1 MPKNPNVK
9 RVMVIGSGP
18 IVIGQAAEFDY
29 AGTQACRSLK
39 EEGVEVIL
47 VNSNP
52 ATIMTDRDIADK
64 VYIEP
69 LTVKALEQIIEK
81 EKPDSI
87 LPTLGGQAGLNLGM
101 ELEESGFL
109 ASHGVTLLGT
119 TAATIRNAEGRQ
131 EFKDLMERIGEPCA
145 ASKVVETVE
154 EGIEFTESI
163 GYPVVLRPAYTLG
176 GSGGGIAYNQLQL
189 EEILENGLRL
199 SRVGQVLVERCI
211 AGWKEIEYEVMRD
224 SAGNCIT
231 VCNMENID
239 PVGVHTGDSIV
250 VAPSQTLSDKEYQ
263 MLRTSA
269 LNIINELE
277 ITGGCNVQ
285 FALHPTSFEYCV
297 IEVNPRVSRSS
308 ALASKA
314 TGYPIAKVAA
324 KIALGYTLDEI
335 KNAITRKTYAS
346 FEPALDY
353 CVVKIPRLP
362 FDKFITAKRTL
373 TTQMKATGEVMSICD
388 NFEGALMKAIRSLE
402 QHVDCMLS
410 YDFSELSAEELKA
423 RLKVVDDRR
432 IWMIAEAIRKGIS
445 YEEIHDITSIDIWF
459 IDKIAILVE
468 MEEALR
474 TKELTP
480 ELLKEAKRIEFPDN
494 VIARLTDRSESEI
507 KAMRHANGIRAVYKM
522 VDTCAAEFEAST
534 PYYYSVYGGECEACG
549 SGISALKSVTSNHAC
564 ISGTEESGGRAE
576 NSATK
581 GPEAEGRRDPEAGSL
596 FRENAEGRRRK
607 VLVLGSGPI
616 RIGQGI
622 EFDYCSVHATWAFS
636 RAGYETIIINNN
648 PETVSTDF
656 DIADKLYFE
665 PLTPEDV
672 GAIVDI
678 EKPDGAVVQ
687 FGGQTAIKLT
697 ESLMKMGVPIL
708 GTRAEDVDAAEDRE
722 LFDRI
727 LEETGIPRAAGGTVY
742 TAEEAKAV
750 ANRLGYPVLVRPSY
764 VLGGQGMQIAIS
776 DEEIEEFMAIINRI
790 AQDHPILVDKYLEGK
805 EIEVDAVCDGTD
817 ILIPGIMEH
826 IERTGVHSGDSI
838 SVYPAHTIGK
848 LVKDKI
854 AEYTRRLAKAL
865 HVKGLIN
872 IQFIA
877 IEEDVYV
884 IEVNP
889 RSSRTV
895 PYISKVTGIPI
906 VDLATEVILGKT
918 IRELGYEPGL
928 QPEAAYYAIKMPV
941 FSFEKIRGAE
951 ISLGPEMKSTGECLG
966 IAKEFHEALY
976 KAFLGAGVNL
986 PRHRNLI
993 ITVKDADKG
1002 EAIGIGRRFEKLGY
1016 TIYATRSTAAALNEA
1031 GVKARKVNKIS
1042 QESPT
1047 VMDLILGHRIDL
1059 VIDTPTQGRDKSRDG
1074 FLIRRTAIETGVNC
1088 ITSLDTARALLTSLE
1103 NAGKDMTLV
1112 DVAQL

>member
-1 MPKNPNVK
+1 MPKNQNIKKVL
-9 RVMVIGSGP
+9 VIGSGP

-39 EEGVEVIL
+39 EEGVEVVL

-52 ATIMTDRDIADK
+52 ATIMTDKEIADE

-69 LTVKALEQIIEK
+69 LTVPVLEEIILK
-81 EKPDSI
+81 EKPDSV

-101 ELEESGFL
+101 ELAESGFL
-109 ASHGVTLLGT
+109 EKHGVQLIGT
-119 TAATIRNAEGRQ
+119 TAETIFKAEDRQ
-131 EFKDLMERIGEPCA
+131 AFKDTMEKIGEPCA
-145 ASKVVETVE
+145 ASQVVHNVE
-154 EGIEFTESI
+154 DGIKFTNTI

-176 GSGGGIAYNQLQL
+176 GSGGGIAHNEQELID
-189 EEILENGLRL
+189 ILTNGLRL
-199 SRVGQVLVERCI
+199 SRVGEVLVERCI

-224 SAGNCIT
+224 ANGNCIT

-250 VAPSQTLSDKEYQ
+250 VAPSQTLGDKEYQ

-269 LNIINELE
+269 LNIITELN

-285 FALHPTSFEYCV
+285 YALHPESFEYCV

-335 KNAITRKTYAS
+335 KNAITGKTYAS
-346 FEPALDY
+346 FEPMLDY

-373 TTQMKATGEVMSICD
+373 TTQMKATGEVMSICN

-402 QHVDCMLS
+402 QHVDSLMA
-410 YDFSELSAEELKA
+410 YDFDKLSDKELEEELKI
-423 RLKVVDDRR
+423 VDDRR
-432 IWMIAEAIRKGIS
+432 IFCIAEALRRGVS
-445 YEEIHDITSIDIWF
+445 YEHIHEITKIDVWF
-459 IDKIAILVE
+459 IDKLAIIVE
-468 MEEALR
+468 MEQAL
-474 TKELTP
+474 KNQELTV
-480 ELLKEAKRIEFPDN
+480 ELLKEAKRIEFPDK
-494 VIARLTDRSESEI
+494 VIAELTGRTEDEI
-507 KAMRHANGIRAVYKM
+507 KKMRYDNGITAVYKM
-522 VDTCAAEFEAST
+522 VDTCAAEFEAAT
-534 PYYYSVYGGECEACG
+534 PYYYSVFGGENEA
-549 SGISALKSVTSNHAC
+549 AETKPLK
-564 ISGTEESGGRAE
+564 
-576 NSATK
+576 
-581 GPEAEGRRDPEAGSL
+581 
-596 FRENAEGRRRK
+596 K

-622 EFDYCSVHATWAFS
+622 EFDYCSVHSTWAFKKE
-636 RAGYETIIINNN
+636 GFETIIINNN

-672 GAIVDI
+672 ESIVNI

-697 ESLMKMGVPIL
+697 ESLMKMGVRIY
-708 GTRAEDVDAAEDRE
+708 GTKAEDVDAAEDRE

-727 LEETGIPRAAGGTVY
+727 LEQTKIPRAAGGTVF
-742 TAEEAKAV
+742 TSEEAKEV

-764 VLGGQGMQIAIS
+764 VLGGQGMKIAYN
-776 DEEIEEFMAIINRI
+776 DEEIEEFIDIINRI
-790 AQDHPILVDKYLEGK
+790 AQDHPILVDKYLQGK

-838 SVYPAHTIGK
+838 SVYPAPTISEEIK
-848 LVKDKI
+848 ETLV
-854 AEYTRRLAKAL
+854 EYTKRLAQAL
-865 HVKGLIN
+865 HVVGLIN
-872 IQFIA
+872 IQFIVMDG
-877 IEEDVYV
+877 EVYV

-906 VDLATEVILGKT
+906 VDLATRVIIGNTLKGM
-918 IRELGYEPGL
+918 GYPTGL
-928 QPEAAYYAIKMPV
+928 APEADYIAIKMPV
-941 FSFEKIRGAE
+941 FSFEKLRGAE

-966 IAKEFHEALY
+966 IAKNFDEALY
-976 KAFLGAGVNL
+976 KAFLGAGVTL
-986 PRHRNLI
+986 PKYKQMI
-993 ITVKDADKG
+993 MTVKDADKP
-1002 EAIGIGRRFEKLGY
+1002 EAVDVAKRFAALGY
-1016 TIYATRSTAAALNEA
+1016 KIYATRSTAKYLNEH
-1031 GVKARKVNKIS
+1031 GVEALRVNKIT
-1042 QESPT
+1042 QESPN
-1047 VMDLILGHRIDL
+1047 VMDLILGHKIDL
-1059 VIDTPTQGRDKSRDG
+1059 VIDTPTQGNGDKSRDG
-1074 FLIRRTAIETGVNC
+1074 FLIRRNAIETGVYC
-1088 ITSLDTARALLTSLE
+1088 ITAMDTANALARSLE
-1103 NAGKDMTLV
+1103 TANKTLTPV
-1112 DVAQL
+1112 DIATVKNI

>member
-1 MPKNPNVK
+1 MPKNQNIKKVL
-9 RVMVIGSGP
+9 VIGSGP

-39 EEGVEVIL
+39 EEGIEVIL

-52 ATIMTDRDIADK
+52 ATIMTDKDIADK

-69 LTVKALEQIIEK
+69 LTAKVLEQIILK
-81 EKPDSI
+81 EKPDSV

-101 ELEESGFL
+101 ELAESGFL
-109 ASHGVTLLGT
+109 EKNGVKLIGT
-119 TAATIRNAEGRQ
+119 TAETIFKAEDRQ
-131 EFKDLMERIGEPCA
+131 AFKDTMEKIGEPCA
-145 ASKVVETVE
+145 PSLVVHNVE
-154 EGIEFTESI
+154 DGIAFTNTI

-176 GSGGGIAYNQLQL
+176 GSGGGIAHNETELID
-189 EEILENGLRL
+189 ILTNGLRL
-199 SRVGQVLVERCI
+199 SRVGEVLVERCI

-224 SAGNCIT
+224 AAGNVIT

-269 LNIINELE
+269 LNIISELN

-285 FALHPTSFEYCV
+285 YALNPNSFEYCV

-335 KNAITRKTYAS
+335 KNAITGKTYAS
-346 FEPALDY
+346 FEPMLDY

-373 TTQMKATGEVMSICD
+373 TTQMKATGEVMSICN

-402 QHVDCMLS
+402 QHVDCMRS
-410 YDFSELSAEELKA
+410 YDFSALSKEEVLKQ
-423 RLKVVDDRR
+423 LEVVDDRR
-432 IWMIAEAIRKGIS
+432 IWVIAEALRKGVT
-445 YEEIHDITSIDIWF
+445 YDEIHAITMIDHWF

-468 MEEALR
+468 MEERLE
-474 TKELTP
+474 KEELTVD
-480 ELLKEAKRIEFPDN
+480 LLKEAKRIEFPDN
-494 VIARLTDRSESEI
+494 VIARLTGKDETEI
-507 KAMRHANGIRAVYKM
+507 RDMRYANGITAAYKM
-522 VDTCAAEFEAST
+522 VDTCAAEFAAET
-534 PYYYSVYGGECEACG
+534 PYYYSCFGSENEAVETNDR
-549 SGISALKSVTSNHAC
+549 K
-564 ISGTEESGGRAE
+564 
-576 NSATK
+576 
-581 GPEAEGRRDPEAGSL
+581 
-596 FRENAEGRRRK
+596 K

-622 EFDYCSVHATWAFS
+622 EFDFCSVHCTWAF
-636 RAGYETIIINNN
+636 AKEGYETIIVNNN

-672 GAIVDI
+672 ESIVRL

-708 GTRAEDVDAAEDRE
+708 GTKAEDVDAAEDRE
-722 LFDRI
+722 LFDKI
-727 LEETGIPRAAGGTVY
+727 LEQTEIPRAAGGTVF

-764 VLGGQGMQIAIS
+764 VLGGQGMQIAYS
-776 DEEIEEFMAIINRI
+776 DQEIEEFMEIINRI
-790 AQDHPILVDKYLEGK
+790 AQDHPILVDKYLQGK
-805 EIEVDAVCDGTD
+805 EIEVDAVCDGED

-838 SVYPAHTIGK
+838 SVYPAPTISQK
-848 LVKDKI
+848 VKDTI
-854 AEYTRRLAKAL
+854 VDYTGRLAKAL
-865 HVKGLIN
+865 HVVGLIN

-877 IEEDVYV
+877 MDEEVYV

-906 VDLATEVILGKT
+906 VDLATKVIIGNTLKGM
-918 IRELGYEPGL
+918 GYPTGL
-928 QPEAAYYAIKMPV
+928 APEADYIAIKMPV
-941 FSFEKIRGAE
+941 FSFEKLRGAE

-966 IAKEFHEALY
+966 IGKSFDEALY
-976 KAFLGAGVNL
+976 KAFLGAGVQL
-986 PRHRNLI
+986 PKYKQMI
-993 ITVKDADKG
+993 MTVKDADKP
-1002 EAIGIGRRFEKLGY
+1002 EAVGVAKRFEKLGY
-1016 TIYATRSTAAALNEA
+1016 KIYATRSTAKYLQEHGVNAL
-1031 GVKARKVNKIS
+1031 RINKIS
-1042 QESPT
+1042 QESPN
-1047 VMDLILGHRIDL
+1047 VMDLILGHKIDL
-1059 VIDTPTQGRDKSRDG
+1059 VIDTPTQGRDKARDG
-1074 FLIRRTAIETGVNC
+1074 FLIRRNAIETGVYC
-1088 ITSLDTARALLTSLE
+1088 ITAMDTANALARSLE
-1103 NAGKDMTLV
+1103 HANENKELNLV
-1112 DVAQL
+1112 DIATVKNI

>member
-1 MPKNPNVK
+1 MPKDTSIKKVL
-9 RVMVIGSGP
+9 VIGSGP

-39 EEGVEVIL
+39 EEGLEVVL

-52 ATIMTDRDIADK
+52 ATIMTDKDIADK

-69 LTVKALEQIIEK
+69 LTAKVLEKIILK
-81 EKPDSI
+81 EKPDSV

-101 ELEESGFL
+101 ELAESGFL
-109 ASHGVTLLGT
+109 EKNGVRLIGT
-119 TAATIRNAEGRQ
+119 TSETIKKAEDRL
-131 EFKDLMERIGEPCA
+131 EFKNTMEKINEPVA
-145 ASKVVETVE
+145 PSLVVENVE
-154 EGIEFTESI
+154 DGIEFTNKI

-176 GSGGGIAYNQLQL
+176 GSGGGIAHNLQEL
-189 EEILENGLRL
+189 TDILENGLRL

-250 VAPSQTLSDKEYQ
+250 VAPSQTLGDKEYQ

-269 LNIINELE
+269 LNIISELN

-285 FALHPTSFEYCV
+285 YALHPTTFEYCV

-324 KIALGYTLDEI
+324 KIAIGYTLDEI
-335 KNAITRKTYAS
+335 KNAITGKTYAS

-362 FDKFITAKRTL
+362 FDKFLTAKRTL
-373 TTQMKATGEVMSICD
+373 TTQMKATGEVMSICT

-402 QHVDCMLS
+402 QHVESLMD
-410 YDFSELSAEELKA
+410 YDFGGLSDSELIEQLNI
-423 RLKVVDDRR
+423 VDDRR
-432 IWMIAEAIRKGIS
+432 IWVIAEALRRNIS
-445 YEEIHDITSIDIWF
+445 YDEIHDITKIDKWF
-459 IDKIAILVE
+459 IDKLAIIVE
-468 MEEALR
+468 MENSLKNKIL
-474 TKELTP
+474 TKELLT
-480 ELLKEAKRIEFPDN
+480 EAKRIEFPDT
-494 VIARLTDRSESEI
+494 VISKLTGKSMDELKALRKEYGI
-507 KAMRHANGIRAVYKM
+507 KAGYKM

-534 PYYYSVYGGECEACG
+534 PYYYSAYGVENEA
-549 SGISALKSVTSNHAC
+549 VET
-564 ISGTEESGGRAE
+564 R
-576 NSATK
+576 
-581 GPEAEGRRDPEAGSL
+581 PEK
-596 FRENAEGRRRK
+596 K

-622 EFDYCSVHATWAFS
+622 EFDFCSVHSTWAFKA
-636 RAGYETIIINNN
+636 AGYETIIINNN

-672 GAIVDI
+672 ENIVDI

-697 ESLMKMGVPIL
+697 EALMKMGVPIL
-708 GTRAEDVDAAEDRE
+708 GTKAEDVDAAEDRE
-722 LFDRI
+722 LFDKI
-727 LEETGIPRAAGGTVY
+727 LEECEIPRAAGGTVY

-764 VLGGQGMQIAIS
+764 VLGGQGMQIATCDS
-776 DEEIEEFMAIINRI
+776 EIEEFMEIINRI
-790 AQDHPILVDKYLEGK
+790 AQDHPILVDKYLMGK
-805 EIEVDAVCDGTD
+805 EIEVDAICDGEN

-826 IERTGVHSGDSI
+826 IERAGVHSGDSI
-838 SVYPAHTIGK
+838 SVYPAQSLSQDII
-848 LVKDKI
+848 DRI
-854 AEYTRRLAKAL
+854 EEYTKRLARAL
-865 HVKGLIN
+865 HVKGMIN
-872 IQFIA
+872 IQFIVYKK
-877 IEEDVYV
+877 EVYV

-906 VDLATEVILGKT
+906 VKLATRAIIGEKIT
-918 IRELGYEPGL
+918 DMGYKPGL
-928 QPEAAYYAIKMPV
+928 QPNADYIAIKMPV
-941 FSFEKIRGAE
+941 FSFEKLRGAE

-966 IAKEFHEALY
+966 IAKTFEEALY

-986 PRHRNLI
+986 PKHKKMI
-993 ITVKDADKG
+993 ITVNDADKKD
-1002 EAIGIGRRFEKLGY
+1002 AISIAERFEKLGY
-1016 TIYATRSTAAALNEA
+1016 EVYATRSTCNVLREN
-1031 GVKARKVNKIS
+1031 GVNAIKVNKLH
-1042 QESPT
+1042 QEAPT
-1047 VMDLILGHRIDL
+1047 VIDL
-1059 VIDTPTQGRDKSRDG
+1059 LLEHKIDIVVDTPTQGRDKTRDG
-1074 FLIRRTAIETGVNC
+1074 FLIRRISIETGVNC
-1088 ITSLDTARALLTSLE
+1088 FTSLDTVNALLTSLE
-1103 NAGKDMTLV
+1103 NAAIEELSLV
-1112 DVAQL
+1112 DIATVECRGLNK

>member
-9 RVMVIGSGP
+9 KVMVIGSGP

-39 EEGVEVIL
+39 EEGVEVVL

-69 LTVKALEQIIEK
+69 LTVKVLEQIIEK
-81 EKPDSI
+81 EQPDSI

-109 ASHGVTLLGT
+109 AAHNVRLLGT
-119 TAATIRNAEGRQ
+119 TAATIKKAEDRQ
-131 EFKDLMERIGEPCA
+131 EFKDTMEKIGEPCA
-145 ASKVVETVE
+145 ASLVVENVE
-154 EGIEFTESI
+154 DGVAFTNTI

-176 GSGGGIAYNQLQL
+176 GSGGGIAHNQAEL

-269 LNIINELE
+269 LNIISELN

-335 KNAITRKTYAS
+335 QNAITGKTYAS

-353 CVVKIPRLP
+353 CVVKMPRLP

-373 TTQMKATGEVMSICD
+373 TTQMKATGEVMSICT

-402 QHVDCMLS
+402 QHVDCLRS
-410 YDFSELSAEELKA
+410 YDFSDLDKEALLKRLA
-423 RLKVVDDRR
+423 RVDDQR
-432 IWMIAEAIRKGIS
+432 IYVIAEALRKDIDYDTV
-445 YEEIHDITSIDIWF
+445 YEITGVDRWF

-468 MEEALR
+468 IEHALE
-474 TKELTP
+474 TQLLTAA
-480 ELLKEAKRIEFPDN
+480 LLKEAKRMEFPDN
-494 VIARLTDRSESEI
+494 VIARLTGRSEEEI
-507 KAMRHANGIRAVYKM
+507 KKMRYDNNIVAAFKM

-534 PYYYSVYGGECEACG
+534 PYYYSCFDGVNEAVETNPP
-549 SGISALKSVTSNHAC
+549 K
-564 ISGTEESGGRAE
+564 
-576 NSATK
+576 
-581 GPEAEGRRDPEAGSL
+581 
-596 FRENAEGRRRK
+596 K

-636 RAGYETIIINNN
+636 KAGYETVIINNN

-672 GAIVDI
+672 ENIVRL
-678 EKPDGAVVQ
+678 ERPDGAVVQ

-708 GTRAEDVDAAEDRE
+708 GTKAEDVDAAEDRE

-727 LEETGIPRAAGGTVY
+727 LEETEIPRAAGGTVY

-776 DEEIEEFMAIINRI
+776 DEEIEEFMAVINRI
-790 AQDHPILVDKYLEGK
+790 AQDHPILVDKYLQGK
-805 EIEVDAVCDGTD
+805 ELEVDAVCDGTD

-838 SVYPAHTIGK
+838 SVYPAHTVSDTIK
-848 LVKDKI
+848 ETI

-877 IEEDVYV
+877 VGEDVYV

-918 IRELGYEPGL
+918 IQELGYEAGL
-928 QPEAAYYAIKMPV
+928 QKEADYVAVKMPV

-966 IAKEFHEALY
+966 IAKTFNEAIY
-976 KAFLGAGVNL
+976 KAFLGAGIDL
-986 PRHRNLI
+986 PKHRQMI

-1002 EAIGIGRRFEKLGY
+1002 EAIEVGRRFEKLGY
-1016 TIYATRSTAAALNEA
+1016 KIYATRSTAKALNDA

-1074 FLIRRTAIETGVNC
+1074 FLIRRTSIETGVNC
-1088 ITSLDTARALLTSLE
+1088 LTSLDTAKALATSLE
-1103 NAGKDMTLV
+1103 NKNDNPLTLV
-1112 DVAQL
+1112 NIAEL

>member
-1 MPKNPNVK
+1 
-9 RVMVIGSGP
+9 
-18 IVIGQAAEFDY
+18 
-29 AGTQACRSLK
+29 
-39 EEGVEVIL
+39 
-47 VNSNP
+47 
-52 ATIMTDRDIADK
+52 MTDKQIADQ

-69 LTVKALEQIIEK
+69 LTVDVLKQIILK
-81 EKPDSI
+81 EKPDSV

-101 ELEESGFL
+101 ELAESGFL
-109 ASHGVTLLGT
+109 EENGVKLIGT
-119 TAATIRNAEGRQ
+119 TAETIFRAEDRQ
-131 EFKDLMERIGEPCA
+131 AFKDTMEKIGEPCA
-145 ASKVVETVE
+145 ASLVVNTVE
-154 EGIEFTESI
+154 DGIKFTNTI
-163 GYPVVLRPAYTLG
+163 GYPVVLRPAFTLG
-176 GSGGGIAYNQLQL
+176 GSGGGIAHNEEELV
-189 EEILENGLRL
+189 EILSNGLRL
-199 SRVGQVLVERCI
+199 SRVGEVLVERCI

-224 SAGNCIT
+224 ANGNCIT

-250 VAPSQTLSDKEYQ
+250 VAPSQTLGDKEYQ

-269 LNIINELE
+269 LNIISELN

-285 FALHPTSFEYCV
+285 YALNPDSFEYCV

-335 KNAITRKTYAS
+335 KNAITGKTYAS
-346 FEPALDY
+346 FEPMLDY

-373 TTQMKATGEVMSICD
+373 TTQMKATGEVMSICT

-402 QHVDCMLS
+402 QHVDSLVSDEYLTLS
-410 YDFSELSAEELKA
+410 YDKLIE

-432 IWMIAEAIRKGIS
+432 IWVIAEACRRGVS
-445 YEEIHDITSIDIWF
+445 YDTIHEITKIDKWF

-468 MEEALR
+468 LEGRLRSEAL
-474 TKELTP
+474 TVD
-480 ELLKEAKRIEFPDN
+480 LLREAKRIEFPDK
-494 VIARLTDRSESEI
+494 VIAQLTGKDEDYI
-507 KAMRHANGIRAVYKM
+507 KNMRYENGITASFKM
-522 VDTCAAEFEAST
+522 VDTCAAEFAAST
-534 PYYYSVYGGECEACG
+534 PYYYSCFDGENEAD
-549 SGISALKSVTSNHAC
+549 
-564 ISGTEESGGRAE
+564 GTA
-576 NSATK
+576 K
-581 GPEAEGRRDPEAGSL
+581 KK
-596 FRENAEGRRRK
+596 K

-622 EFDYCSVHATWAFS
+622 EFDFCSVHCTWAFS
-636 RAGYETIIINNN
+636 KAGYETIIINNN

-672 GAIVDI
+672 ENVVNI

-708 GTRAEDVDAAEDRE
+708 GTKAEDVDAAEDRE
-722 LFDRI
+722 LFDEI
-727 LEETGIPRAAGGTVY
+727 LEKTNIPRAAGDTVY
-742 TAEEAKAV
+742 TAQEAKVA
-750 ANRLGYPVLVRPSY
+750 ANRIGYPVLVRPSY
-764 VLGGQGMQIAIS
+764 VLGGQGMHIAFND
-776 DEEIEEFMAIINRI
+776 DEIVEFIDTINQI
-790 AQDHPILVDKYLEGK
+790 AQDHPILIDKYLMGK

-838 SVYPAHTIGK
+838 SVYPAPTISNH
-848 LVKDKI
+848 VKETI
-854 AEYTRRLAKAL
+854 VEYTKRLARAL
-865 HVKGLIN
+865 HVVGLIN

-877 IEEDVYV
+877 MNEEVYV

-906 VDLATEVILGKT
+906 VDLATKVILGET
-918 IRELGYEPGL
+918 IKGMGYKPGL
-928 QPEAAYYAIKMPV
+928 APEADYIAIKMPV
-941 FSFEKIRGAE
+941 FSFEKLRGAE

-966 IAKEFHEALY
+966 IAKNFNEALY
-976 KAFLGAGVNL
+976 KAFIGAGIQL
-986 PRHRNLI
+986 PKYKRMI
-993 ITVKDADKG
+993 MTVKDSDKEESVG
-1002 EAIGIGRRFEKLGY
+1002 VAKRFEALGY
-1016 TIYATRSTAAALNEA
+1016 TIYATRSTAKYLQDH
-1031 GVKARKVNKIS
+1031 GVNARRVNKIS
-1042 QESPT
+1042 QESPN
-1047 VMDLILGHRIDL
+1047 VMDLILGHKIDL

-1074 FLIRRTAIETGVNC
+1074 FLIRRNAIETGVHC
-1088 ITSLDTARALLTSLE
+1088 LTSMDTANALALSLE
-1103 NAGKDMTLV
+1103 TANDQMTMIDIATVKNL
-1112 DVAQL
+1112 

>member
-52 ATIMTDRDIADK
+52 ATIMTDKDIADK

-69 LTVKALEQIIEK
+69 LTIKVLEQIIEK

-109 ASHGVTLLGT
+109 ASHNVKLLGT

-145 ASKVVETVE
+145 ASQVVENVE
-154 EGIEFTESI
+154 DGVAFTNRI

-176 GSGGGIAYNQLQL
+176 GSGGGIAHNQIEL
-189 EEILENGLRL
+189 EEILANGLRL

-263 MLRTSA
+263 MLRSSA
-269 LNIINELE
+269 LNNELG

-335 KNAITRKTYAS
+335 KNAVTGKTYAS

-353 CVVKIPRLP
+353 CVIKMPRLP
-362 FDKFITAKRTL
+362 FDKFLTAKRTL
-373 TTQMKATGEVMSICD
+373 TTQMKATGEVMSICT

-402 QHVDCMLS
+402 QHVDCLLS
-410 YDFSELSAEELKA
+410 YDFSALSAEELRE
-423 RLKVVDDRR
+423 RLRIVDDQR
-432 IWMIAEAIRKGIS
+432 IWVIAEALRKGIS
-445 YEEIHDITSIDIWF
+445 YEEIHDLTMIDTWF
-459 IDKIAILVE
+459 IDKLAVIVE
-468 MEEALR
+468 MEDAL
-474 TKELTP
+474 KKGPLTP
-480 ELLKEAKRIEFPDN
+480 ELLREAKRIEFPDN
-494 VIARLTDRSESEI
+494 VIARLTGTAESEI
-507 KAMRHANGIRAVYKM
+507 KRMRCDNGITAVFKI
-522 VDTCAAEFEAST
+522 VDTCAAEFAAAT
-534 PYYYSVYGGECEACG
+534 PYYYSTFGGECEAR
-549 SGISALKSVTSNHAC
+549 ATQ
-564 ISGTEESGGRAE
+564 GR
-576 NSATK
+576 K
-581 GPEAEGRRDPEAGSL
+581 
-596 FRENAEGRRRK
+596 K

-636 RAGYETIIINNN
+636 KAGYETIIINNN

-672 GAIVDI
+672 ENVVNI

-708 GTRAEDVDAAEDRE
+708 GTKAEDVDAAEDRE
-722 LFDRI
+722 LFDEI
-727 LEETGIPRAAGGTVY
+727 LQATRIPRAAGGTVY
-742 TAEEAKAV
+742 TAQEAKEV

-764 VLGGQGMQIAIS
+764 VLGGQGMQIASS
-776 DEEIEEFMAIINRI
+776 DREIEEFMEIINRI
-790 AQDHPILVDKYLEGK
+790 AQDHPILVDKYLQGR

-826 IERTGVHSGDSI
+826 IERTGIHSGDSI
-838 SVYPAHTIGK
+838 SVYPAPTIDRV
-848 LVKDKI
+848 VKEKI
-854 AEYTRRLAKAL
+854 ADYTHRLAEAL

-877 IEEDVYV
+877 IGEDVYV

-906 VDLATEVILGKT
+906 VDLATEVILGKS
-918 IRELGYEPGL
+918 IKELGYEPGL
-928 QPEAAYYAIKMPV
+928 QPEASYFAIKMPV

-966 IAKEFHEALY
+966 IAETFHEALY
-976 KAFLGAGVNL
+976 KAFLGAGVEL
-986 PRHRNLI
+986 PKHRQMI

-1002 EAIGIGRRFEKLGY
+1002 EAIEVGRRFEKLGY
-1016 TIYATRSTAAALNEA
+1016 TIYATRSTAAALSDA
-1031 GVKARKVNKIS
+1031 GVKVRKVNKIS

-1047 VMDLILGHRIDL
+1047 VMDLILGHKIDL

-1074 FLIRRTAIETGVNC
+1074 FLIRRTAIETGVYC
-1088 ITSLDTARALLTSLE
+1088 ITAMDTARALATSLE
-1103 NAGKDMTLV
+1103 NAQEQEKLTLV
-1112 DVAQL
+1112 DIAEL